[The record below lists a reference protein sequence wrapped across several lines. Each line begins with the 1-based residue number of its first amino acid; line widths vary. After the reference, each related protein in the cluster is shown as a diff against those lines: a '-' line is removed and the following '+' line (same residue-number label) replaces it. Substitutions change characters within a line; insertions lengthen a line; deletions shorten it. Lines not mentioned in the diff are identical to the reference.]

1 MADIE
6 TTNSVNET
14 VETSE
19 PTVEELKAQLAE
31 LQADRDKYKSAN
43 DKLSKSEAEMKRQLR
58 AKQTEEELKA
68 EADAEAQRLR
78 DEELET
84 LRAENNRHK
93 ALSAYKSIDEKTV
106 DKLIQAVASANH
118 SEIARIIDSEIAQ
131 AVKKAETQWLS
142 SRPRV
147 NAGVGGDGAVTKQ
160 SIMAIQD
167 RAERQR
173 AIAENIELFQ

>member
-6 TTNSVNET
+6 TTNATSET
-14 VETSE
+14 VETSA
-19 PTVEELKAQLAE
+19 PTVEELQAQLAE

-58 AKQTEEELKA
+58 AKQTEEERKA

-93 ALSAYKSIDEKTV
+93 ALSAYKTIDEKTV
-106 DKLIQAVASANH
+106 DRLIDAVAGGNH
-118 SEIARIIDSEIAQ
+118 SEIAKIIESEIAM
-131 AVKKAETQWLS
+131 AVKKAENEWLS
-142 SRPRV
+142 NRPRV

-173 AIAENIELFQ
+173 AIAQNIELFQ